1 MKAQALVVVAALL
14 SACGQSAPTQSKR
27 PIVVHTDAQDSLHRL
42 DDLNRAIALKR
53 AIYDSGNSCKRIDK
67 SGYVAEHRNLSM
79 WTAHCD
85 DGIDWAIFV
94 GPDGSVQVRRC
105 GDLDQLGLPACVISK
120 GSAKAT

>member
-1 MKAQALVVVAALL
+1 MKAQPLVAIAALL
-14 SACGQSAPTQSKR
+14 SACGQSAPTKPKQ
-27 PIVVHTDAQDSLHRL
+27 PIVVHSEAQDSLHRL

-67 SGYVAEHRNLSM
+67 SGYVGEHRNLSM

-85 DGIDWAIFV
+85 DNIDWAIFV

-105 GDLDQLGLPACVISK
+105 SDLNQLGLPACVISK
-120 GSAKAT
+120 GSTKAT